1 VRKTYEGPDARRR
14 ARAEYVALT
23 ALSGRMPVPAVLEWS
38 DDALVIGFVEG
49 AHGQDEIEAGH
60 GPEVL
65 SSCGTLLRRL
75 HDLDP
80 ALVGSSHS
88 AGVICHGDFG
98 PNNVLLDSASYKV
111 TALLDW
117 EFSGVGEAI
126 VDIAWCEW
134 IVRMHHA
141 PAVDYLP
148 AFFDA
153 YGVRP
158 PWPSRHQAM
167 LDRCRWLEA
176 FSRRANASGSVR
188 LWQDR
193 GRVTAEWAE

>member
-1 VRKTYEGPDARRR
+1 
-14 ARAEYVALT
+14 VALT

-49 AHGQDEIEAGH
+49 AHGQDEIETAH

-65 SSCGTLLRRL
+65 SSCGTLLQRL

-117 EFSGVGEAI
+117 EFSGVGEA
-126 VDIAWCEW
+126 
-134 IVRMHHA
+134 
-141 PAVDYLP
+141 
-148 AFFDA
+148 
-153 YGVRP
+153 RP
-158 PWPSRHQAM
+158 
-167 LDRCRWLEA
+167 E
-176 FSRRANASGSVR
+176 FSY
-188 LWQDR
+188 
-193 GRVTAEWAE
+193 